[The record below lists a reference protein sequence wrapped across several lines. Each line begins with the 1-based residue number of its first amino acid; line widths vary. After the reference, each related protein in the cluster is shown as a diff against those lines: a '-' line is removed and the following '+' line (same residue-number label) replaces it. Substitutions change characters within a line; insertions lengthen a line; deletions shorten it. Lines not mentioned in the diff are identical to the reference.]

1 MARPSLSKNASQRR
15 GKTLAKKTVGA
26 AKSATKTAAS
36 TVKAVQNTVKQV
48 KEAAQY
54 SEMSG
59 LNPLGV
65 ESVQDELPEFQSAD
79 YCVKN
84 PLNPPESL
92 PQVSQGEFI
101 KASRIYEGA
110 TRAVQL
116 TGKAFDLTRE
126 RFVVEG
132 KKAKT
137 FSAGVQAAT
146 AFEKVKG
153 DLTDYQIQ
161 LQNNQ
166 QKNIELGTA
175 KLRTTTAQSIAV
187 ETEKELSE
195 KLAQAQTG
203 AELAQLQTQEKQT
216 KLAEFKLLLT
226 PQV

>member
-1 MARPSLSKNASQRR
+1 MPRPSLSKNASQRR
-15 GKTLAKKTVGA
+15 GKSLAKKAVGA
-26 AKSATKTAAS
+26 AKSATKTAS
-36 TVKAVQNTVKQV
+36 NLTGKAKTTVQNATSNASIPTLNFTSPSEVEGQLPQFNPQQYQV
-48 KEAAQY
+48 
-54 SEMSG
+54 SD
-59 LNPLGV
+59 PL
-65 ESVQDELPEFQSAD
+65 S
-79 YCVKN
+79 
-84 PLNPPESL
+84 PPESM
-92 PQVSQGEFI
+92 PQVTQSQFVS
-101 KASRIYEGA
+101 ASRIYDGGM
-110 TRAVQL
+110 RALQL

-137 FSAGVQAAT
+137 FSAGVQTAT

-195 KLAQAQTG
+195 KLAQAQAG

-216 KLAEFKLLLT
+216 KLAEFRLQLT

>member
-1 MARPSLSKNASQRR
+1 MPRPSLSKNASQRR
-15 GKTLAKKTVGA
+15 GKTLAKKTVS
-26 AKSATKTAAS
+26 KAAS

-48 KEAAQY
+48 KEAVQY

-65 ESVQDELPEFQSAD
+65 ESVQEELPSFQPAD
-79 YCVKN
+79 YRVKD
-84 PLNPPESL
+84 PLNPPDSL
-92 PQVSQGEFI
+92 PQVSLGEFV

-126 RFVVEG
+126 RLLVEG

-146 AFEKVKG
+146 AYEKVKS
-153 DLTDYQIQ
+153 DLANYQTQ
-161 LQNNQ
+161 LQGTKQ
-166 QKNIELGTA
+166 SEIALGVA
-175 KLRTTTAQSIAV
+175 KLQTTTAQAIA
-187 ETEKELSE
+187 EQTEKELSE
-195 KLAQAQTG
+195 KLAQAQSG
-203 AELAQLQTQEKQT
+203 AELAALQTQEKQS